1 MGKKLGA
8 SFITKSSDGP
18 GPGNYEP
25 NFRATCSNLPMYT
38 LKGRYP
44 GKSPMQAPDPGA
56 YNKTWVDKPS
66 SRGFGFGTG
75 AQRATMAN
83 TNKSPGPGNYKL
95 PTTIAKKADYIEN
108 TQDEK
113 FRVI

>member
-1 MGKKLGA
+1 MQAYSLPSKAFNSSKGFIMGKKLGA

-44 GKSPMQAPDPGA
+44 GKSPM
-56 YNKTWVDKPS
+56 
-66 SRGFGFGTG
+66 
-75 AQRATMAN
+75 
-83 TNKSPGPGNYKL
+83 
-95 PTTIAKKADYIEN
+95 
-108 TQDEK
+108 
-113 FRVI
+113 